1 MLMLVLQVG
10 FDPPYL
16 GARRK
21 GNVGGTANYSGARVF
36 HALRRSFVLPD

>member
-21 GNVGGTANYSGARVF
+21 GNVGGTANYSGSRVF
-36 HALRRSFVLPD
+36 HAVRRGFVLPD